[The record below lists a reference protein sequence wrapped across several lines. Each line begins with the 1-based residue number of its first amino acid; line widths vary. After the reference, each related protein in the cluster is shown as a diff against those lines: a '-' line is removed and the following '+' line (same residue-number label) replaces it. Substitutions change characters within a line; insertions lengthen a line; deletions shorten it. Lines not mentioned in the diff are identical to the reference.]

1 MALELYLV
9 RHGKTVFNT
18 TGRLQ
23 GWSDSPL
30 LPESRT
36 AAYELGQALAA
47 TQVSFD
53 AAFSS
58 TSPRASETAQL
69 ILQGCGQTSLP
80 LTTLPEFR
88 EYCFG
93 GFEGELAANV
103 HQLIAADR
111 GFTDVESWL
120 AAYRHATHH
129 LLAESVSKLDPL
141 QIAETESQFTS
152 RLKAGMQLL
161 AEKSPCHG
169 KVLLVCHGM
178 SINAILK
185 SIDWHSTPYKS
196 VENTTVSRLI
206 FQNDEWKILSIGEVI
221 NLPQ

>member
-9 RHGKTVFNT
+9 RHGKTVFNA

-30 LPESRT
+30 LPASRT

-47 TQVSFD
+47 QVSFD
-53 AAFSS
+53 AAFAS

-69 ILQGCGQTSLP
+69 ILQGCGQSKLP
-80 LTTLPEFR
+80 LTTLPELR

-93 GFEGELAANV
+93 GLEGELAANV

-120 AAYRHATHH
+120 TAYRHASHH

-141 QIAETESQFTS
+141 QIAETEHQFTG
-152 RLKAGMQLL
+152 RLKAGLQLL
-161 AEKSPCHG
+161 TEKSPCHG

-178 SINAILK
+178 SISAILK
-185 SIDWHSTPYKS
+185 SIDWQSTPYQS
-196 VENTTVSRLI
+196 VGNTTVSRLI

-221 NLPQ
+221 HLPQ

>member
-9 RHGKTVFNT
+9 RHGKTVFNA

-36 AAYELGQALAA
+36 AAYELGRALAA
-47 TQVSFD
+47 QVSFD

-69 ILQGCGQTSLP
+69 ILQGCGQSNLP
-80 LTTLPEFR
+80 LTALPELR

-93 GFEGELAANV
+93 GLEGELAAKV
-103 HQLIAADR
+103 HQMIAADR
-111 GFTDVESWL
+111 GFADVESWL
-120 AAYRHATHH
+120 AAYRHAPRH

-141 QIAETESQFTS
+141 QIAETEEQFTG
-152 RLKAGMQLL
+152 RLKAGLQLL
-161 AEKSPCHG
+161 TEKSPCHS

-178 SINAILK
+178 SISVILK
-185 SIDWHSTPYKS
+185 NIDWQSTPYKS

-206 FQNDEWKILSIGEVI
+206 FQNDKWKILSIGEVI
-221 NLPQ
+221 Q